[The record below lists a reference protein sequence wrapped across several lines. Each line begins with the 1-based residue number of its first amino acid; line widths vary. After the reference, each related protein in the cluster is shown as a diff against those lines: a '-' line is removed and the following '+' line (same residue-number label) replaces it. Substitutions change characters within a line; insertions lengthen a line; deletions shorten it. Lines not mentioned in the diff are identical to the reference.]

1 MPEFESTLQP
11 SETLGNLTGA
21 HIFLTVRWNKRPT
34 SRNWWVDNCLLL
46 ISFYCSLKE
55 PKERNSPR
63 SERKKGSTLTDLVVQ
78 LECNVQ
84 LQDKQHELEPRT
96 HLHEGERNVD
106 RKHNVIGSYFLWNR
120 FIDVSDFVAVVG
132 SPGHEP
138 FCLVMV
144 FTNIHTFHWQ
154 VGHSRG
160 GSWSWKKNVL
170 LF

>member
-1 MPEFESTLQP
+1 MSAI
-11 SETLGNLTGA
+11 N
-21 HIFLTVRWNKRPT
+21 III
-34 SRNWWVDNCLLL
+34 LLL
-46 ISFYCSLKE
+46 LGVALKE
-55 PKERNSPR
+55 PEERNSPS
-63 SERKKGSTLTDLVVQ
+63 SERKKESALTDLVVQ

-132 SPGHEP
+132 SPRHEP

-144 FTNIHTFHWQ
+144 FTNIHTFH
-154 VGHSRG
+154 
-160 GSWSWKKNVL
+160 
-170 LF
+170 